1 MILSFNFKST
11 KSCDAI
17 LKSTLMISLEWILKL
32 KYLRSLEFDILR
44 WKIHHSIYTYTMINN
59 LRSLIEHMVLS
70 LILRTLNQKFDLD
83 FNTSKFV
90 KTSCTLWL

>member
-1 MILSFNFKST
+1 MILSFNFKS
-11 KSCDAI
+11 SDAI

-59 LRSLIEHMVLS
+59 FIYALW
-70 LILRTLNQKFDLD
+70 Q
-83 FNTSKFV
+83 NTWFYN
-90 KTSCTLWL
+90 